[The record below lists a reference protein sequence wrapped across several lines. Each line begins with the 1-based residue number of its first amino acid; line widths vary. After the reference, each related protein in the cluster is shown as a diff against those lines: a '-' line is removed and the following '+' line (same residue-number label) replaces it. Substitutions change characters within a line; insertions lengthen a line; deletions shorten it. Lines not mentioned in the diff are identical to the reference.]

1 MLTSVCLEQ
10 QTRVRWLASYV
21 AGSRLAHHDKNVI
34 QVQLVLLQEERP
46 SAWRARR
53 AWTGPRPA
61 SASVAARSA
70 ADSVFR
76 KAPSQDASRSVFA
89 GAAYAGPSPDSTA
102 ATASASSV
110 EAPVARAA
118 TGGVIACLGGD
129 RHGLAKG
136 RRAGD
141 AGGDLP
147 CSRVRAFRSNPSPAT
162 SRSDFGDARALPGDR
177 RTLAGEACTSTTST
191 LMSIQFESSDET
203 SSASSR

>member
-1 MLTSVCLEQ
+1 M
-10 QTRVRWLASYV
+10 
-21 AGSRLAHHDKNVI
+21 I
-34 QVQLVLLQEERP
+34 QVQLVLLQGERP

-70 ADSVFR
+70 AESVFR

-102 ATASASSV
+102 ATASASSA

-129 RHGLAKG
+129 RQGLAKG
-136 RRAGD
+136 RRAGEGED
-141 AGGDLP
+141 GGDLP
-147 CSRVRAFRSNPSPAT
+147 CKSVRALRSNPSPAT
-162 SRSDFGDARALPGDR
+162 SRSDFGEARALPGDR
-177 RTLAGEACTSTTST
+177 RTLAGDAWTSTTST